1 MTIVIPNK
9 RSYDRTASDLRPV
22 EIVINEAPYAEGSAL
37 IRMGDTHVLC
47 TATVETNVPD
57 WMKGKGKGWVTA
69 EYAMLPRSS
78 PKRIRRTS
86 ASGKQD
92 GRTVEIQRLIG
103 RALRAV
109 TDMDALGER
118 SLILD
123 CDVLRAD
130 GGTRCASITG
140 SYVAMALACRKLMT
154 EGHIRRNPLKAAV
167 AAVSVGVVRGA
178 PLLDLDYS
186 EDSKAD
192 VDANIVMTNQN
203 GFVEIQGTA
212 EGEPFSHD
220 SLQAMI
226 GLAQAGLTHLFAA
239 QEAALAEA
247 S

>member
-1 MTIVIPNK
+1 MMIVIPNK

-47 TATVETNVPD
+47 AATVETSVPD

-118 SLILD
+118 NIILD

-140 SYVAMALACRKLMT
+140 SYVAMALACRKLLA
-154 EGHIRRNPLKAAV
+154 EGQIRRNPLKAAV
-167 AAVSVGVVRGA
+167 AAVSVGVVRGV

-192 VDANIVMTNQN
+192 VDANIVMTDRN

-212 EGEPFSHD
+212 EGEPFSPD
-220 SLQAMI
+220 TLQTMI

-239 QEAALAEA
+239 QEAALAGQ
-247 S
+247 